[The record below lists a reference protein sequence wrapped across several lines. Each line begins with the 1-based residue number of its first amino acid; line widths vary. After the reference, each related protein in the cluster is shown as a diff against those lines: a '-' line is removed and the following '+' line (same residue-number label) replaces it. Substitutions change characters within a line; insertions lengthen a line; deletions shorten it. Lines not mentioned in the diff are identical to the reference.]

1 MGKLKEISKSKEM
14 LSYQKMV
21 IGKVS
26 FSEDLVK
33 KELEKSYSWLNA
45 DDFEMLIKWAINELS
60 FMAEKIKE
68 WFSEFFKE
76 KQLLVS

>member
-1 MGKLKEISKSKEM
+1 MDEVQKISGSKEM
-14 LSYQKMV
+14 LFYQKMV
-21 IGKVS
+21 IEKVS

-33 KELEKSYSWLNA
+33 KELEKSHSWLNA
-45 DDFEMLIKWAINELS
+45 DDFETLIKWAIDELS